1 MEELL
6 DLLKPSLLEIA
17 GVLLSAFAGF
27 AAVQIKAWFDTK
39 QKRAIVE
46 STVQYVEQVGRALG
60 SEEKFA
66 LAKKKALEWLNAKGL
81 KVVDV
86 ELEVLIEAAVNSF
99 FEHYEL
105 EHGQKSGAGTIP
117 VAEQQ

>member
-1 MEELL
+1 MNELL

-17 GVLLSAFAGF
+17 GVLLSAFAGWLGF
-27 AAVQIKAWFDTK
+27 QVKAWLDTK

-46 STVQYVEQVGRALG
+46 ATVKYVEQVGRSLG

-66 LAKKKALEWLNAKGL
+66 LAKKKALEWLNAKGF

-86 ELEVLIEAAVNSF
+86 ELEVLQNNLKNISN
-99 FEHYEL
+99 
-105 EHGQKSGAGTIP
+105 
-117 VAEQQ
+117 